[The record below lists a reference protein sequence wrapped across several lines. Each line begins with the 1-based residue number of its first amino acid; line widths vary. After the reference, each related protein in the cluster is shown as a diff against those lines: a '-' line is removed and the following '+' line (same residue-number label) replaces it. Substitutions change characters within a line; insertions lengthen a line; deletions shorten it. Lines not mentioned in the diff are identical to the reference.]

1 MKALS
6 IIYENPYSSRYLER
20 SLSVG
25 MDSVVWAQ
33 LGRPAAMA
41 SAISSPGG
49 NQTAK
54 IWKMKAADPRLD
66 RILMAL
72 LKPQGFQVQKTFFRS
87 RRYEAVVPKS
97 FFPSAKRALLTKIMD
112 DGWITQIE
120 YIPNKSGSSTAQ
132 RSLNTALIHV

>member
-1 MKALS
+1 MKTL
-6 IIYENPYSSRYLER
+6 ILRDIWKGG

-33 LGRPAAMA
+33 LGRPTAMA

-49 NQTAK
+49 INQTAK

-72 LKPQGFQVQKTFFRS
+72 LKPQGFQAQKTFFRS

-97 FFPSAKRALLTKIMD
+97 FFPSGKRALLTKTMD

-120 YIPNKSGSSTAQ
+120 
-132 RSLNTALIHV
+132 